1 VSGHATSQVTRRF
14 YSAPQASSGPA
25 RISAGLVEK
34 SPYLDSGIKR
44 CIDLIVTLA
53 AIMIFAPILALTAA
67 LIALTSRGPVLFQ
80 QERHGSGKAPF
91 TILKFRTMRAGDTP
105 FAQAVQRDPRVTLVG
120 RFIRRSSI
128 DELPQ
133 LFNVLRG
140 DMSLV
145 GPRPHPVPLDET
157 FAPRIPAY
165 SARFAARP
173 GLTGLAQ
180 VEGARGPTPSLD
192 HMHRRLSYDVHY
204 MRTASLKL
212 DLVILVRSAWAMLV
226 PREAC

>member
-1 VSGHATSQVTRRF
+1 VVVTF
-14 YSAPQASSGPA
+14 
-25 RISAGLVEK
+25 
-34 SPYLDSGIKR
+34 
-44 CIDLIVTLA
+44 A
-53 AIMIFAPILALTAA
+53 AIAIFAPILALTAA

-80 QERHGSGKAPF
+80 QERHGSGRAPF
-91 TILKFRTMRAGDTP
+91 TILKFRTMQADDTP

-133 LFNVLRG
+133 LFNVLKG

-157 FAPRIPAY
+157 FGPRIPAY

-192 HMHRRLSYDVHY
+192 HMRRRLSYDVHY
-204 MRTASLKL
+204 LRTASLRT
-212 DLVILVRSAWAMLV
+212 DLVILARSAWAMLAS
-226 PREAC
+226 RGAC